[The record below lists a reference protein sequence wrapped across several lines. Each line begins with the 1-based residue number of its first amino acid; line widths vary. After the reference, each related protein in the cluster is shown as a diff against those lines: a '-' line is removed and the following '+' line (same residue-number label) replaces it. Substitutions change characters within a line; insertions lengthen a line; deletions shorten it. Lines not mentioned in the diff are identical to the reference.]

1 MVRQLSKSQNIENS
15 GFIQSKF
22 NRVFMMLITMLLLF
36 AGPTYVPYVMFDVA
50 GINYIASIATGVLLF
65 VAGLGLMVYLIKQ
78 KVIT

>member
-1 MVRQLSKSQNIENS
+1 
-15 GFIQSKF
+15 
-22 NRVFMMLITMLLLF
+22 MLLLF